1 MKSDVLSGHFDNLE
15 ADSKSGT
22 AQKSI
27 EGWIVFAT
35 NVHIEAT
42 ENDIFDKFS
51 EFGKFGIIDY
61 FFRGVELEVPVHTGC
76 SSRTLEQPG

>member
-1 MKSDVLSGHFDNLE
+1 MNSVQILIISSIGLTVKSDVLSGHFDNIE
-15 ADSKSGT
+15 GDSKSGT

-51 EFGKFGIIDY
+51 EFG
-61 FFRGVELEVPVHTGC
+61 EL
-76 SSRTLEQPG
+76 